1 MKNLV
6 IWLWTVRAV
15 AFWPR
20 RAACS
25 VLVPR
30 LGIEPRS
37 GSEGKRRRKW
47 QPTPVFLPGKFHG
60 QRSLVGYSPW
70 DRKES
75 DTTEQLH
82 SHSLVV
88 KALSPNQWTAREFP
102 FVFLVCV
109 FQERKKK
116 KKGTCIY
123 SHVYHFRGFMDF
135 LKSTCRNL
143 QGILDIDTPSPMS
156 ARAAP
161 MF

>member
-6 IWLWTVRAV
+6 IWPWTVRAV
-15 AFWPR
+15 VFWPR

-47 QPTPVFLPGKFHG
+47 QLTPVFLPGKFHG
-60 QRSLVGYSPW
+60 RRSLVGYSPW

-88 KALSPNQWTAREFP
+88 KALSPNQWTALEFP

-116 KKGTCIY
+116 KKKKKKRKKRHMSRI
-123 SHVYHFRGFMDF
+123 S
-135 LKSTCRNL
+135 L
-143 QGILDIDTPSPMS
+143 QGLHGLSEVHLQKS
-156 ARAAP
+156 AGGSRYRHP
-161 MF
+161 LPNVS